1 MSNWIL
7 KFQNG
12 CSKVVTELHLVKFW
26 SQIILVTS
34 NQTRAS
40 HSFWNHAHHFR
51 PNCTPLSS
59 ITFINQTILISFAG
73 ILFLF
78 FSNCIVFKLEK
89 RVPVVF
95 IPEFCT
101 TAWARGLLDWG
112 RVQLEVGCYTWKCQV
127 SQVFTYYFLFLQHF
141 CYLSSYELLELTR
154 LFHFD
159 LR

>member
-1 MSNWIL
+1 MVSNHTCDFKSNSRFAFIL
-7 KFQNG
+7 K
-12 CSKVVTELHLVKFW
+12 S
-26 SQIILVTS
+26 
-34 NQTRAS
+34 RAS
-40 HSFWNHAHHFR
+40 LQTKLHSTQFNY
-51 PNCTPLSS
+51 LYQSDY
-59 ITFINQTILISFAG
+59 INQFCSNV
-73 ILFLF
+73 ILFLS

-89 RVPVVF
+89 RVAVVF

-141 CYLSSYELLELTR
+141 CYLSRYELLELTR